1 MGGLCS
7 LLYPLILI
15 SCLQGSGDDHVWTEG
30 PVANQ
35 GDPTV
40 IFLLVLPK
48 DLLIGTKFISSVK
61 HCTQVDLKITE

>member
-7 LLYPLILI
+7 LLYQLNLI

-30 PVANQ
+30 PSANQ
-35 GDPTV
+35 GDPIV

-48 DLLIGTKFISSVK
+48 DLLIRTQLINSVK
-61 HCTQVDLKITE
+61 HCTQVDLKIIE